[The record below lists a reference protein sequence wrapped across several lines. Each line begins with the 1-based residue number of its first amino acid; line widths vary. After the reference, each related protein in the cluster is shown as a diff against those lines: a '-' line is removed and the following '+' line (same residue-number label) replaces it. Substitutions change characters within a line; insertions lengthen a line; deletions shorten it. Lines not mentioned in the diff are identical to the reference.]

1 VTAAPGGG
9 WSIERRTASARDLH
23 APWPAPGARGR
34 RTVGLCTVLGAPTLV
49 LGSAQDQ
56 DVVDAAR
63 AARAGVEVVR
73 RTSGG
78 GAVLVGPGAQV
89 WVDVWIPRHDQLW
102 DDDVVRS
109 SWWLGEAWTS
119 ALEGL
124 GARDLVVHRG
134 RATRTEWSDVVCFA
148 GLGPGEVTSGTA
160 KVVGVAQRRTREG
173 AWLHSVAPLSWEPA
187 ELLMLLSLDEDQL
200 RDARRTL
207 DDVATGIRAV
217 VATLRDLDAKVTIAA
232 VEDAVLA
239 TLP

>member
-1 VTAAPGGG
+1 MTAAPGGN
-9 WSIERRTASARDLH
+9 WSIERRTDSARDLH
-23 APWPAPGARGR
+23 APWPAPGERGR
-34 RTVGLCTVLGAPTLV
+34 RTVGLCMVVGAPTLV
-49 LGSAQDQ
+49 LGSAQDE

-63 AARAGVEVVR
+63 AARSGVEVAR
-73 RTSGG
+73 RASGG

-89 WVDVWIPRHDQLW
+89 WVDVWVPRHDELW
-102 DDDVVRS
+102 DEDVVRS
-109 SWWLGEAWTS
+109 SWWLGEVWTS
-119 ALEGL
+119 ALERL
-124 GARDLVVHRG
+124 GARGLAVHRR

-173 AWLHSVAPLSWEPA
+173 ARLHSVAPLSWEPA
-187 ELLMLLSLDEDQL
+187 ELLTLLALDDEQV
-200 RDARRTL
+200 RDAHRTL

-217 VATLRDLDAKVTIAA
+217 VVPLRDVDAKVVIAT